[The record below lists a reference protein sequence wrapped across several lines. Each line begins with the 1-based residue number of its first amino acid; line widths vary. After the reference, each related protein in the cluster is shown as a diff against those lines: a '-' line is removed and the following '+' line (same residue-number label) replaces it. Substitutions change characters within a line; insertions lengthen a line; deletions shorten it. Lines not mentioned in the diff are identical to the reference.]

1 VSLGGIKYIQL
12 RRDLVT
18 PAGVIDMLN
27 KILLATDGSADS
39 RKALAFAIDLASRYR
54 SDLYVVHVISSMK
67 IPMEILDYVSAED
80 IDDPPASF
88 YLEKVG
94 QRIIKQSQSECQATG
109 CKNVS
114 AVVLRGDPA
123 DMVVKYAKENQMDII
138 ILGSR
143 GYHGIKGRLLGSVSR
158 KVSHA
163 SECSCI
169 IVK

>member
-1 VSLGGIKYIQL
+1 
-12 RRDLVT
+12 
-18 PAGVIDMLN
+18 MLK

-39 RKALAFAIDLASRYR
+39 RKALSFAVEMASRYE
-54 SDLYVVHVISSMK
+54 SELYVVHVVSSMK
-67 IPMEILDYVSAED
+67 VPLEVLQYISAED
-80 IDDPPASF
+80 IDDSPASF

-94 QRIIKQSQSECQATG
+94 KKIIKQSESECQLTG
-109 CKNVS
+109 CKDVHTI
-114 AVVLRGDPA
+114 VLRGDPA
-123 DMVVKYAKENQMDII
+123 EMIVKYAKKKQMDVI

-143 GYHGIKGRLLGSVSR
+143 GFHGIKGKLLGSVSR